1 MKKIVVGILIGI
13 ILCCLVFLGYEL
25 LNKKEDNKPNKDNN
39 IKEEV
44 KLSYY
49 PNDGVVGV
57 LLDSKE
63 EKDSNGNVINVKTN
77 YSNAISIS
85 NETNKLYIKDKKV
98 YLGYDN
104 NEIPVIGIE
113 GTPVEVSVKVG
124 TAYYTFAVL
133 DDKGNL
139 YYSSSNKQ
147 FAYGEIVDGEMK
159 LVTNINMTKVASNVK
174 TLMYQVGGYTSI
186 STEIMFKDENNNVK
200 HLGRNTTGFVISNEN
215 ITDPYA
221 K

>member
-1 MKKIVVGILIGI
+1 M
-13 ILCCLVFLGYEL
+13 VFLGYEL
-25 LNKKEDNKPNKDNN
+25 LNKKEVNEPNKDNN

-63 EKDSNGNVINVKTN
+63 EKDSNGNVINVKTD

-104 NEIPVIGIE
+104 NEIPVTDIE

-159 LVTNINMTKVASNVK
+159 LVTSINMTKVASNVK

-200 HLGRNTTGFVISNEN
+200 HLGRNVNGFVITNEN
-215 ITDPYA
+215 ITDPFA